1 MWITRAAPISL
12 ILRAAAPYSLRFR
25 SQQITTPAQER
36 AGASASTRQ
45 EPSHQFTAG
54 SLLLWEQAA
63 FFKMSNQ
70 QSFNIGRHRTV
81 ILLRRQFDSAL
92 RLVRHSYG
100 YRRCFCHEFTC
111 VQLTFNFIVF
121 RLNSLAH
128 KCNGLRG
135 RL

>member
-1 MWITRAAPISL
+1 MLSG
-12 ILRAAAPYSLRFR
+12 F
-25 SQQITTPAQER
+25 
-36 AGASASTRQ
+36 GASKLQPLHKSAQGHLPLRGR
-45 EPSHQFTAG
+45 SHQFTAG

-121 RLNSLAH
+121 RLNSLAL